1 MLRRIK
7 QEFKQGKTL
16 LQFGFLKATGQALA
30 MLVPLVVAKFFAPEV
45 FGRYSLAKMIPFFFT
60 TLLITSAKAP
70 FIVYANQ
77 EKTKTGKINKS
88 FSVQCVF
95 LVLSLLLF
103 LAVSLVFPD
112 IVMSLAQI
120 SKAELFFIC
129 LAFVG
134 MALKSFI
141 SNLCMALDQRIKDS
155 LVEFVFGASS
165 IIAIIALHMADKIT
179 LGTVFLVYFIAGV
192 LVLALFIKTFD
203 FKLLLPFGLDKKYF
217 KDMFNFTKWV
227 MFGATAVYFI
237 NWGDLLVLRIFR
249 PIAEIG
255 EYGLGYQI
263 FKGLII
269 LVSILPAYFLPFV
282 SKNIDNP
289 EKMRNYLYNKR
300 PKMLL
305 LGTIVIVLIFATSG
319 YFLRWIYET
328 SYQNSITV
336 LRILLI
342 AVLLVLYN
350 VFYIPIL
357 NVLKRYKV
365 SQSINVIQVIIN
377 VILNVILIPLLGL
390 YGAAVATAVA
400 YLCKAVFYELYF
412 RLKLKKLLEQRKEI
426 GKNY

>member
-1 MLRRIK
+1 M
-7 QEFKQGKTL
+7 L
-16 LQFGFLKATGQALA
+16 LQFGFLKATGQVLG
-30 MLVPLVVAKFFAPEV
+30 MLVPLVVAKLFAPEV

-60 TLLITSAKAP
+60 TLLITSAKVP

-95 LVLSLLLF
+95 LALSLLLF

-120 SKAELFFIC
+120 SKTELFFVS

-134 MALKSFI
+134 LALKSFI
-141 SNLCMALDQRIKDS
+141 SNLCMALNQRIKDS
-155 LVEFVFGASS
+155 LVEFVFGTSG
-165 IIAIIALHMADKIT
+165 IITVFVLHLADKIT
-179 LGTVFLVYFIAGV
+179 LSTVFLVYFIAGV
-192 LVLALFIKTFD
+192 LVMALFIKTFD
-203 FKLLLPFGLDKKYF
+203 FKLLLPFSLDKKYF
-217 KDMFNFTKWV
+217 KDMFDFTKWV

-249 PIAEIG
+249 PMGEIG

-263 FKGLII
+263 FKGLMI
-269 LVSILPAYFLPFV
+269 LTSILPAYFLPFV
-282 SKNIDNP
+282 SQNIGNP
-289 EKMRNYLYNKR
+289 KKMRNYLYNKR
-300 PKMLL
+300 PKILL
-305 LGTIVIVLIFATSG
+305 LGTLIIVLIFATSG
-319 YFLRWIYET
+319 YFLRWIYES

-350 VFYIPIL
+350 VFYTPVF
-357 NVLKRYKV
+357 NALKQYKV

-377 VILNVILIPLLGL
+377 VILNFILIPILGL
-390 YGAAVATAVA
+390 CGAAVATAVA
-400 YLCKAVFYELYF
+400 YLCKSVFYELYC
-412 RLKLKKLLEQRKEI
+412 RLKLRKLLEQE
-426 GKNY
+426 